1 MIMDPAIE
9 LAPVAEAVARIGR
22 TADKT
27 IPILQALQEHYR
39 YLPQPALRRV
49 CELTDITPAAL
60 LGVATFYS
68 QFRLKPAGR
77 HTINVC
83 NGTACHVKGSERVTD
98 AVRRALKIPEDG
110 DTDPDG
116 VFTVQKVACLGCC
129 TLAPVLQI
137 DRVTYGYVT
146 SSGVPDLLKT
156 FLEDEAERGKR
167 TAAGPPAGAARAE
180 IRIGTGSCCVA
191 GGASHVFESLEAA
204 VAAVGA
210 DARVTTVGCVGM
222 CHNTPLVEIHE
233 PGKPTALYARVRA
246 ADAAAIVRRHFPPAR
261 LRDRVSLAVS
271 GWMDRLL
278 TGLPDTG
285 AERCGLD
292 AQCPAVQSFLSPQHR
307 VATEFCGQLEPL
319 DLDAYLHHHGFQSLE
334 HVLRDHSPETV
345 IQAVTEAELR
355 GRGGA
360 GFPTGRKWAMVR
372 KAEGPQ
378 KYIVMNGDEGDP
390 GAFMDRMILESYPY
404 RVLEGIAIA
413 AYAVGATEGVL
424 YIRAEYPLAVKRMRE
439 AIRRCE
445 ERGLLGDGIMGRDL
459 SLRLRIMEG
468 AGAFVCGE
476 ETALLESVMGRR
488 GMPQLRPPYPAEK
501 GLWGKPTLVS
511 NVETFALIPWILRH
525 GAPAFEAFGTR
536 ASKGTKVF
544 ALAGKI
550 VRGGLIEVAMGLSI
564 RRVVEDIGGGVANG
578 RAFKAVQI
586 GGPSGGC
593 LPASL
598 ADTPVDYEALTRVGA
613 MMGSGGLVVMDD
625 ADCMVD
631 MARYFLSFTQN
642 ESCGKC
648 TPCRIG
654 TRRMLDILERLC
666 GGKGLAGDVEKLES
680 LAHEVKRSSLC
691 GLGQTAPN
699 PVLTTLRYFRPEVE
713 AHLKGI
719 CPARKCRALIQ
730 YAIDDK
736 CIGCTRC
743 SQVCPVD
750 AIAPKPY
757 EKHVVDS
764 AKCIRCGACK
774 DACPVEAVKVE
785 SPCAVPGGSEQ

>member
-1 MIMDPAIE
+1 MTTDPAIE
-9 LAPVAEAVARIGR
+9 LAPVDEAVARIGR

-39 YLPQPALRRV
+39 YLPQSALRRV
-49 CELTDITPAAL
+49 CELTDITPATIM
-60 LGVATFYS
+60 GVATFYS
-68 QFRLKPAGR
+68 QFRLKPAGK
-77 HTINVC
+77 HTISVC
-83 NGTACHVKGSERVTD
+83 HGTACHVKGAERVTD
-98 AVRRALKIPEDG
+98 AVRRELKIPENG

-137 DRVTYGYVT
+137 DHVTYGHVAPG
-146 SSGVPDLLKT
+146 GVPEILKA
-156 FLEDEAERGKR
+156 FLEEESERGTRKSVAVPR
-167 TAAGPPAGAARAE
+167 LESARAE

-191 GGASHVFESLEAA
+191 GGASHVLESLEAA

-210 DARVTTVGCVGM
+210 AARVTTVGCVGM
-222 CHNTPLVEIHE
+222 CHNTPLVEVLE

-246 ADAAAIVRRHFPPAR
+246 TDAAAIVRRHFPPTR
-261 LRDRVSLAVS
+261 LRERVGLAVS
-271 GWMDRLL
+271 GLMDRWL
-278 TGLPDTG
+278 TGVPDT
-285 AERCGLD
+285 ALDRCGLD
-292 AQCPAVQSFLSPQHR
+292 GQCSAVQSFLSPQHR
-307 VATEFCGQLEPL
+307 VATELCGQLEPL
-319 DLDAYLHHHGFQSLE
+319 DLDAYLHHRGFQSLE

-345 IQAVTEAELR
+345 IATVTEAEVR

-360 GFPTGRKWAMVR
+360 GFPTGRKWAAVR
-372 KAEGPQ
+372 KAAGAQ
-378 KYIVMNGDEGDP
+378 KYLVMNGDEGDP

-404 RVLEGIAIA
+404 RVLEGLAIG
-413 AYAVGATEGVL
+413 AYAVGASEGVL

-445 ERGLLGDGIMGRDL
+445 ERGLLGERIMGRDF

-476 ETALLESVMGRR
+476 ETALLESIMGRR

-501 GLWGKPTLVS
+501 GLWGCPTLVS
-511 NVETFALIPWILRH
+511 NVETFSLIPWIMRH
-525 GAPAFEAFGTR
+525 GAHAFEALGTR
-536 ASKGTKVF
+536 TSKGTKVF

-550 VRGGLIEVAMGLSI
+550 VRGGLIEVAMGLTI
-564 RRVVEDIGGGVANG
+564 RRIVEDIGGGVAKG
-578 RAFKAVQI
+578 HTFKAVQI

-598 ADTPVDYEALTRVGA
+598 AETPVDYEALGTVGA

-631 MARYFLSFTQN
+631 MARYFLSFTQH

-666 GGKGLAGDVEKLES
+666 EGKGLPGDIDKLEA

-713 AHLKGI
+713 AHLKGR
-719 CPARKCRALIQ
+719 CPALKCRALIQ
-730 YAIDDK
+730 YVIDDK

-743 SQVCPVD
+743 SQVCPAD
-750 AIAPKPY
+750 AIAPKSY

-764 AKCIRCGACK
+764 VKCVRCGACK
-774 DACPVEAVKVE
+774 DACPVQAVQIE
-785 SPCAVPGGSEQ
+785 SPGKV